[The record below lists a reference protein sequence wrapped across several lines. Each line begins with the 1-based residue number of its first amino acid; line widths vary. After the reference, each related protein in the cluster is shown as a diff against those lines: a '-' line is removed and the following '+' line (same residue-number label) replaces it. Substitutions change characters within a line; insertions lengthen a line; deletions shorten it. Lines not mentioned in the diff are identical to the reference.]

1 MFYGIFGS
9 VGNVLFSIMLNT
21 LGDITLVLWIFI
33 LGNDKMMDD
42 IFFRFIMNMHDIFL
56 FFFLLVIH
64 VFIIGVVSLF
74 PFDRYTVIHQC
85 TCLYLIYFF

>member
-9 VGNVLFSIMLNT
+9 AGNVLFSIMLNT

-42 IFFRFIMNMHDIFL
+42 IFF
-56 FFFLLVIH
+56 
-64 VFIIGVVSLF
+64 VS
-74 PFDRYTVIHQC
+74 
-85 TCLYLIYFF
+85 